1 MFLLP
6 ERCSEASI
14 ESSSFLL
21 GVPKCGTTT
30 CGEPRSGVEK
40 MNVPF
45 SQSLSSFIEIVV
57 QQVMRMIIRTKRKV
71 GGGGGGRDNSTSLK
85 SCITHLKLLQIIQ
98 LIYMKDLLILLKRT
112 NFLPKRMGH
121 SLIDKYHM

>member
-71 GGGGGGRDNSTSLK
+71 GGGGGGGGQLYFPKVLYNSSQVASNNTAYLYERSPY
-85 SCITHLKLLQIIQ
+85 S
-98 LIYMKDLLILLKRT
+98 
-112 NFLPKRMGH
+112 
-121 SLIDKYHM
+121 S